1 MCTREAVKRF
11 QQFYGL
17 EETGQLEERTEEE
30 LRRPRCRLQDFRP
43 QPQRVETGNLTLHRN
58 QS

>member
-1 MCTREAVKRF
+1 MKRF

-30 LRRPRCRLQDFRP
+30 LRRPRCRLQDFRLQPP
-43 QPQRVETGNLTLHRN
+43 QAGPGNLTLHRN